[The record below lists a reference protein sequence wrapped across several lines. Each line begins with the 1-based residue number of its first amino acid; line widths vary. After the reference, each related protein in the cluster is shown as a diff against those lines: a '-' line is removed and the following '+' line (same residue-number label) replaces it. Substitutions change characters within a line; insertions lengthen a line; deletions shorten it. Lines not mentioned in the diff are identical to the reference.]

1 MRQVDEEEYDYD
13 YDDDYDE
20 YDEEE
25 EESYMHRE
33 EGRIY
38 GETTDKDGLPLDG
51 TDYQAHMKDAGPGVF
66 IAPGGEIRMI
76 EEVEMKGLCDG
87 KSSIHLDD
95 DLLPEELRSKQLT
108 KAVNLKYG
116 IRCGVRVSD

>member
-76 EEVEMKGLCDG
+76 EEVKMRGFYDG

-95 DLLPEELRSKQLT
+95 DLLPEELRSKQLP

-116 IRCGVRVSD
+116 IRCGARVTE

>member
-1 MRQVDEEEYDYD
+1 MRQVDEEDYDYD
-13 YDDDYDE
+13 YDDD

-76 EEVEMKGLCDG
+76 EEVEIRGVCNG
-87 KSSIHLDD
+87 KNSIHLDD
-95 DLLPEELRSKQLT
+95 DLLPEELRSKQLP

-116 IRCGVRVSD
+116 IRCGARVTE

>member
-76 EEVEMKGLCDG
+76 EEVEMRGLCDG
-87 KSSIHLDD
+87 KSNIHLDD
-95 DLLPEELRSKQLT
+95 DLLPEELRSKQLP

-116 IRCGVRVSD
+116 IDVERE